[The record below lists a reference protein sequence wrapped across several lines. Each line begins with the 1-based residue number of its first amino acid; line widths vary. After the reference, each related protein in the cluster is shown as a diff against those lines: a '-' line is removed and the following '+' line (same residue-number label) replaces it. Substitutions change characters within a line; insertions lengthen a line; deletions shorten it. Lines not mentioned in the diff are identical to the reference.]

1 MVQETK
7 GGGGGGAGSGLA
19 GWGAGRGR
27 FRGAGP
33 GPPPP
38 SVTFYGKARGAGAE
52 GAEGREPGGR
62 RLLSAPG
69 RPAAAAEY
77 GAGKRGR
84 RCGGVPSWRPCPG
97 YTQVTPPAGRLG
109 RAHPAPSGTPAR
121 ALLEGAGCCPS
132 VLPSRPFGLRPG
144 VGEGQVWGGG
154 AQCMGG
160 VVSLPQSGGD
170 RSGARKAEA
179 PAQRGRVPHMDRI
192 KVPSGDP
199 ASPPPRPARPSK
211 GGRQVSG
218 APESPGALF
227 PAWVRR
233 GEGGSQCLVG
243 PGEVWDWV
251 PPKVHAAAPFRPHLR
266 TQGRGWTVPDS
277 AANHGEN
284 VPSRATPS
292 PLGLNNQLSFF
303 SHLSSARI
311 SSVPVLV
318 SSQPFFRTDP
328 CCHYMNK
335 TWPRED
341 E

>member
-1 MVQETK
+1 VWGSPVLAPLPRLHTGDPARGPPWASPPRPQRDPSPGAP
-7 GGGGGGAGSGLA
+7 GGG
-19 GWGAGRGR
+19 R
-27 FRGAGP
+27 
-33 GPPPP
+33 
-38 SVTFYGKARGAGAE
+38 V
-52 GAEGREPGGR
+52 
-62 RLLSAPG
+62 LSF
-69 RPAAAAEY
+69 
-77 GAGKRGR
+77 
-84 RCGGVPSWRPCPG
+84 
-97 YTQVTPPAGRLG
+97 
-109 RAHPAPSGTPAR
+109 
-121 ALLEGAGCCPS
+121 CPS
-132 VLPSRPFGLRPG
+132 VSALRSPSRSGGRAGLG
-144 VGEGQVWGGG
+144 WGGSVY
-154 AQCMGG
+154 GG

-199 ASPPPRPARPSK
+199 ASAPPPPPAA
-211 GGRQVSG
+211 G

-277 AANHGEN
+277 APNHGEN